1 MATQTISA
9 AGPKIRTKLP
19 GPKAQAVLQGDA
31 QYISPSYT
39 RSYPLV
45 AKRGRGVIVEDVD
58 GNEFLDFSAG
68 IAVVST
74 GHCHPKVVAAI
85 QKQAAELI
93 HMSGTDFYYESMITL
108 AQRLGKIAPMSG
120 PVRAYY
126 GNSGTE
132 AVEAAMKLARYHTK
146 RQGIIAFYG
155 AFHGRTMGALSLTA
169 SKTQQRRRFFP
180 LVPGVAHVPYPNV
193 YRKPEGMT
201 AEEHIAECVGFIE
214 DRVFKT
220 IMPPEECAAIFIEPI
235 QGEGGYLPAPTE
247 FMRELRRIC
256 DKHGIL
262 LVADEVQSGA
272 GRSGKWWAIQ
282 HTGVE
287 PDIITIAKGIASGM
301 PLGVMLA
308 RAELM
313 DWVPGSHA
321 STFGGNPVCIEAAM
335 ATMDVLESEAIK
347 NAEVV
352 GSHMM
357 KRLSSWVK
365 THPMVGDVRGR
376 GLMIGVEIVKD
387 KKTKAIAHDE
397 RDRIVELAFE
407 RGLLFLG
414 AGENSI
420 RLAPPLVVTQ
430 EQADIAMDV
439 LEAVHRHRGKRAV
452 VSKSRS
458 AAREPYRNENACGT
472 DNVLR
477 AFSFLPH
484 LHLGLS
490 KNLRYDSDPSLRFGI
505 PEEALREA
513 SENVR
518 HANPPRTSRSRFL
531 REAHDPQR
539 FRTTAPSHRT
549 PW

>member
-1 MATQTISA
+1 MPTQTMTS

-19 GPKAQAVLQGDA
+19 GPNAQKVLRGDA

-45 AKRGRGVIVEDVD
+45 AKAGRGAIVEDVD

-68 IAVVST
+68 IAVCST
-74 GHCHPKVVAAI
+74 GHCHPEVVAAI
-85 QKQAAELI
+85 QKQAGELI
-93 HMSGTDFYYESMITL
+93 HMSGTDFYYENMITL
-108 AQRLGKIAPMSG
+108 AERLANMAPISG
-120 PVRAYY
+120 PVRVYY

-132 AVEAAMKLARYHTK
+132 AIEAAIKMARYHTR

-169 SKTQQRRRFFP
+169 SKVQQRRRFFP
-180 LVPGVAHVPYPNV
+180 VVPGVAHVPFPYL
-193 YRKPEGMT
+193 YRRPEGMGE
-201 AEEHIAECVGFIE
+201 AQYLKECVSFIE

-235 QGEGGYLPAPTE
+235 QGEGGYVPAPTE
-247 FMRELRRIC
+247 YMQELRRIC

-262 LVADEVQSGA
+262 LVADEVQCGA
-272 GRSGKWWAIQ
+272 GRTGKMWAIE

-287 PDIITIAKGIASGM
+287 PDIVTIAKGIASGM
-301 PLGVMLA
+301 PLGVTLA
-308 RAELM
+308 RAEIM

-321 STFGGNPVCIEAAM
+321 STFGGNPVCIEAAL
-335 ATMDVLESEAIK
+335 ATLNVLEREAMH

-352 GSHMM
+352 GSHIM
-357 KRLSSWVK
+357 KRISRWVQS
-365 THPMVGDVRGR
+365 HPMVGDVRGR

-387 KKTKAIAHDE
+387 KKTRATAHDE

-420 RLAPPLVVTQ
+420 RIAPPLIVTQ

-439 LEAVHRHRGKRAV
+439 LEECISIVEK
-452 VSKSRS
+452 
-458 AAREPYRNENACGT
+458 E
-472 DNVLR
+472 
-477 AFSFLPH
+477 
-484 LHLGLS
+484 
-490 KNLRYDSDPSLRFGI
+490 
-505 PEEALREA
+505 
-513 SENVR
+513 
-518 HANPPRTSRSRFL
+518 
-531 REAHDPQR
+531 Q
-539 FRTTAPSHRT
+539 
-549 PW
+549 